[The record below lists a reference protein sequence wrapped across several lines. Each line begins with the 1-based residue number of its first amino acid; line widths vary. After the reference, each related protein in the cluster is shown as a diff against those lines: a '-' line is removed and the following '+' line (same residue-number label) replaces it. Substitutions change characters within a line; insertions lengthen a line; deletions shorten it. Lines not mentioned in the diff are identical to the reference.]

1 MKILKRILCIFLSVL
16 IIFFCVNNSYFTTV
30 KMDNVEAAETIVIT
44 GEIARLICE
53 YFGAVTYGYA
63 SADKAKPNITTDDL
77 AKVGHE
83 FIKKIYEE
91 NGLPGEIADVQKE
104 LIENKNAL
112 GMLSYAGQA
121 YVFGSEALQE
131 VAGMDFSVINGGGG
145 DDEDPDEE
153 SKIKKFAKS
162 AFSLTMAGTLAISQ
176 VLPLVATE
184 LMNENPTE
192 YEQNNPEYMFTGF
205 EDSYIPD
212 AQQYNIKAYSYS
224 TATASYQGL
233 EDIHIY
239 TFQSMKSERVHIIY
253 TSSGYMFCLDNGASV
268 NISCSIKWHHKY
280 NDWKTWNTSSWLMSY
295 VPPNHNCT
303 FSANIPIY
311 PSSEAWEEA
320 MQSGDYTGALN
331 YNRVYP
337 IADWLKDDWSGVLY
351 DPLTGL
357 NTGLD
362 WFNLIRQGLASSAL
376 ADSTGKSYRNGI
388 RDYFKEANENR
399 DESNL
404 PYIDPGLSP
413 IYLPSTMPGVSIDP
427 DSDVAVKPGTNS
439 EPFSPIEPVPVPDN
453 AKDLNENLNNVAVY
467 VPTLADSLTDMGDG
481 LKKKFPFS
489 IPWDVH
495 YILSGLATTP
505 KAPRFELPLKV
516 ERYGINETIV
526 VDMAR
531 FQVLSDLSRSI
542 FSLLFAMVL
551 INLTIKVIG
560 SLKEE

>member
-1 MKILKRILCIFLSVL
+1 MKVIKRIVCVFLSVMIL
-16 IIFFCVNNSYFTTV
+16 FFGVSNSYFSPV

-162 AFSLTMAGTLAISQ
+162 AFSLTMVGTLAISQ

-192 YEQNNPEYMFTGF
+192 HEQNNPEYKFTGY
-205 EDSYIPD
+205 EDCYNPD
-212 AQQYNIKAYSYS
+212 TKQYHIQGIGYAEKTSSN
-224 TATASYQGL
+224 TGL
-233 EDIHIY
+233 ENYKTYIY
-239 TFQSMKSERVHIIY
+239 DSNHYDRLHVVMDHGNYCFYNDTGKVTFVSYDVTYYHETYKEWRTY
-253 TSSGYMFCLDNGASV
+253 KTSSFLFYANPLE
-268 NISCSIKWHHKY
+268 
-280 NDWKTWNTSSWLMSY
+280 WNTM
-295 VPPNHNCT
+295 
-303 FSANIPIY
+303 FSINIPIFQ
-311 PSSEAWEEA
+311 SDEAWKEA
-320 MQSGDYTGALN
+320 LASGDFTGALN

-362 WFNLIRQGLASSAL
+362 WYTLVRQGLAPASSL
-376 ADSTGKSYRNGI
+376 GEDVTSDSYRYGL
-388 RDYFKEANENR
+388 RDYFKNAKENR
-399 DESNL
+399 AEDNM
-404 PYIDPGLSP
+404 PYVDSSLAP
-413 IYLPSTMPGVSIDP
+413 IYLPATLPEVSIKP
-427 DSDVAVKPGTNS
+427 DADVAVSPSVDIGPGVNPNPNPNPNPDPDPS
-439 EPFSPIEPVPVPDN
+439 ASPTPLPGGGLSYTKLVV
-453 AKDLNENLNNVAVY
+453 DL
-467 VPTLADSLTDMGDG
+467 S
-481 LKKKFPFS
+481 KFFPFC
-489 IPWDVH
+489 IPFDLIHLVQALDAKPVAPKWSLKLEPPQFPVEWEV
-495 YILSGLATTP
+495 IL
-505 KAPRFELPLKV
+505 
-516 ERYGINETIV
+516 
-526 VDMAR
+526 
-531 FQVLSDLSRSI
+531 DLSQFESLAEI
-542 FSLLFAMVL
+542 FRTGETLLFVVGL
-551 INLTIKVIG
+551 ILITRGIIKG
-560 SLKEE
+560 

>member
-1 MKILKRILCIFLSVL
+1 MKVIKRIVCVFLSVMIL
-16 IIFFCVNNSYFTTV
+16 FFGVSNSYFSPV

-153 SKIKKFAKS
+153 SKFKKFAKS
-162 AFSLTMAGTLAISQ
+162 AFSLTMAGTLAMSQ

-192 YEQNNPEYMFTGF
+192 YEQNNPEYKFTGF
-205 EDSYIPD
+205 DDSYIPD
-212 AQQYNIKAYSYS
+212 AQQYNIKAYSYWKEVNGSSQINEFS
-224 TATASYQGL
+224 TMSRY
-233 EDIHIY
+233 
-239 TFQSMKSERVHIIY
+239 RVHIIHGRDNSY
-253 TSSGYMFCLDNGASV
+253 SFRLDNNNSITLPLHQITYNSNGSLRYDGAASLSMV
-268 NISCSIKWHHKY
+268 YYPAQGS
-280 NDWKTWNTSSWLMSY
+280 L
-295 VPPNHNCT
+295 T
-303 FSANIPIY
+303 FSSNLPIFE
-311 PSSEAWEEA
+311 SAEAWEEA
-320 MQSGDYTGALN
+320 LQSGDYTGALN

-362 WFNLIRQGLASSAL
+362 WYTLVRQGLAPASSL
-376 ADSTGKSYRNGI
+376 GEDITSDSYRYGL
-388 RDYFKEANENR
+388 RDYFKNAKENR
-399 DESNL
+399 SEDNM
-404 PYIDPGLSP
+404 PYVDTSLAP
-413 IYLPSTMPGVSIDP
+413 IYLPATLPEVSIKP
-427 DSDVAVKPGTNS
+427 DADVAVSPSIDIDPGVNPNPNPDPDPSASPTPLPGGGLSYTKP
-439 EPFSPIEPVPVPDN
+439 VV
-453 AKDLNENLNNVAVY
+453 DL
-467 VPTLADSLTDMGDG
+467 S
-481 LKKKFPFS
+481 KFFPFC
-489 IPWDVH
+489 IPFDLIHLVQA
-495 YILSGLATTP
+495 LDADPVAP
-505 KAPRFELPLKV
+505 KWTLKLEPPQFPV
-516 ERYGINETIV
+516 EWEVTI
-526 VDMAR
+526 
-531 FQVLSDLSRSI
+531 DLSQFESLAKI
-542 FSLLFAMVL
+542 FRTGETLLFVVGL
-551 INLTIKVIG
+551 ILITRGIIKG
-560 SLKEE
+560 

>member
-16 IIFFCVNNSYFTTV
+16 IIFFCVNNSYFTSV
-30 KMDNVEAAETIVIT
+30 KMDNVNAAETIVIT
-44 GEIARLICE
+44 GEVARLICE

-131 VAGMDFSVINGGGG
+131 VAGMDFSVINGGV

-153 SKIKKFAKS
+153 SKLKKFAKS

-192 YEQNNPEYMFTGF
+192 YEQNNPEYKFTGY

-212 AQQYNIKAYSYS
+212 AQQYNI
-224 TATASYQGL
+224 
-233 EDIHIY
+233 HIY
-239 TFQSMKSERVHIIY
+239 ASQKSSIDYNTWVVSTMVSNRLHLVGTPTE
-253 TSSGYMFCLDNGASV
+253 GYFIRLDNGNACKVQGFFSYYKDGKLDYV
-268 NISCSIKWHHKY
+268 SSRHNTFSIAG
-280 NDWKTWNTSSWLMSY
+280 SSTAP
-295 VPPNHNCT
+295 VT
-303 FSANIPIY
+303 VSANIPIF
-311 PSSEAWEEA
+311 PSDEAWKEA
-320 MQSGDYTGALN
+320 LQSGDYTGALN

-427 DSDVAVKPGTNS
+427 DSDVTVKPGTNP
-439 EPFSPIEPVPVPDN
+439 EPVSPVEPVPVPGN

-489 IPWDVH
+489 IPWDIH

-516 ERYGINETIV
+516 ELYGIDETIV

>member
-1 MKILKRILCIFLSVL
+1 MKVIKRIVCVFLSVMIL
-16 IIFFCVNNSYFTTV
+16 FFGVSNSYFSFV

-212 AQQYNIKAYSYS
+212 AQQYHIQAYAASTGSYGRLGNV
-224 TATASYQGL
+224 Y
-233 EDIHIY
+233 Y
-239 TFQSMKSERVHIIY
+239 TFNMMTKTRVHIIASAGYVFFSDDGKTVDVTYSAKTYNEGTLHTSNGSTHYYGFVPGGIGNY
-253 TSSGYMFCLDNGASV
+253 T
-268 NISCSIKWHHKY
+268 CS
-280 NDWKTWNTSSWLMSY
+280 
-295 VPPNHNCT
+295 
-303 FSANIPIY
+303 FSANIPIFE
-311 PSSEAWEEA
+311 SSEAWKEA

-357 NTGLD
+357 NTGLG
-362 WFNLIRQGLASSAL
+362 WYTLVRQGLAPASSL
-376 ADSTGKSYRNGI
+376 GEDVTSDSYRYGL
-388 RDYFKEANENR
+388 RDYFKNAKENR
-399 DESNL
+399 SEDNM
-404 PYIDPGLSP
+404 PYVDTSLAP
-413 IYLPSTMPGVSIDP
+413 IYLPATLPEVSIKP
-427 DSDVAVKPGTNS
+427 DADVAVSPSVDIDPGVNPNPNPDPDPSASPTPLPGGGLSYTKP
-439 EPFSPIEPVPVPDN
+439 VV
-453 AKDLNENLNNVAVY
+453 DL
-467 VPTLADSLTDMGDG
+467 S
-481 LKKKFPFS
+481 KFFPFC
-489 IPWDVH
+489 IPFDLIHLVQA
-495 YILSGLATTP
+495 LDADPVAP
-505 KAPRFELPLKV
+505 KWTLKLEPPQFPV
-516 ERYGINETIV
+516 EWEVT
-526 VDMAR
+526 
-531 FQVLSDLSRSI
+531 LDLSQFESLAKI
-542 FSLLFAMVL
+542 FRTGETLLFVVGL
-551 INLTIKVIG
+551 ILITRGIIKG
-560 SLKEE
+560 

>member
-1 MKILKRILCIFLSVL
+1 MKVIKRIVCVFLSVMIL
-16 IIFFCVNNSYFTTV
+16 FFGVSNSYFSLV

-153 SKIKKFAKS
+153 SKFKKFAKS
-162 AFSLTMAGTLAISQ
+162 AFSLTMAGTLAMSQ

-192 YEQNNPEYMFTGF
+192 YEQNNPEYKFTGF
-205 EDSYIPD
+205 DDSYIPD
-212 AQQYNIKAYSYS
+212 AQQYNIKAYSYWKEVNGSSQINEFS
-224 TATASYQGL
+224 TMSRY
-233 EDIHIY
+233 
-239 TFQSMKSERVHIIY
+239 RVHIIHGRDNSY
-253 TSSGYMFCLDNGASV
+253 SFRLDNNNSITLPLHQITYNSNGSLRYDGAASLSMV
-268 NISCSIKWHHKY
+268 YYPAQGS
-280 NDWKTWNTSSWLMSY
+280 L
-295 VPPNHNCT
+295 T
-303 FSANIPIY
+303 FSSNLPIFE
-311 PSSEAWEEA
+311 SAEAWEEA
-320 MQSGDYTGALN
+320 LQSGDYTGALN

-362 WFNLIRQGLASSAL
+362 WYTLVRQGLAPASSL
-376 ADSTGKSYRNGI
+376 GEDVTSDSYRYGL
-388 RDYFKEANENR
+388 RDYFKNAKENR
-399 DESNL
+399 SEDNM
-404 PYIDPGLSP
+404 PYVDTSLAP
-413 IYLPSTMPGVSIDP
+413 IYLPATLPEVSIKP
-427 DSDVAVKPGTNS
+427 DADVAVSPSIDIDPGVNPDPNPDPDPSASPTPLPGGGLSYTKP
-439 EPFSPIEPVPVPDN
+439 VV
-453 AKDLNENLNNVAVY
+453 DL
-467 VPTLADSLTDMGDG
+467 S
-481 LKKKFPFS
+481 KFFPFC
-489 IPWDVH
+489 IPFDLIHLVQA
-495 YILSGLATTP
+495 LDADPVAP
-505 KAPRFELPLKV
+505 KWTLKLEPPQFPV
-516 ERYGINETIV
+516 EWEVT
-526 VDMAR
+526 
-531 FQVLSDLSRSI
+531 LDLSQFESLAKI
-542 FSLLFAMVL
+542 FRTGETLLFVVGL
-551 INLTIKVIG
+551 ILITRGIIKG
-560 SLKEE
+560 

>member
-1 MKILKRILCIFLSVL
+1 MKVIKRIVCVFLSVMIL
-16 IIFFCVNNSYFTTV
+16 FFGVSNSYFSLV

-153 SKIKKFAKS
+153 SKFKKFAKS
-162 AFSLTMAGTLAISQ
+162 AFSLTMAGTLAMSQ

-192 YEQNNPEYMFTGF
+192 YEQNNPEYKFTGF
-205 EDSYIPD
+205 DDSYIPD
-212 AQQYNIKAYSYS
+212 AQQYNIKAYSYWKEVNGSSQINEFS
-224 TATASYQGL
+224 TMSRY
-233 EDIHIY
+233 
-239 TFQSMKSERVHIIY
+239 RVHIIHGRDNSY
-253 TSSGYMFCLDNGASV
+253 SFRLDNNNSITLPLHQITYNSNGSLRYDGAASLSMV
-268 NISCSIKWHHKY
+268 YYPAQGS
-280 NDWKTWNTSSWLMSY
+280 L
-295 VPPNHNCT
+295 T
-303 FSANIPIY
+303 FSSNLPIFE
-311 PSSEAWEEA
+311 SAEAWEEA
-320 MQSGDYTGALN
+320 LQSGDYTGALN

-362 WFNLIRQGLASSAL
+362 WYTLVRQGLAPASSL
-376 ADSTGKSYRNGI
+376 GEDVTSDSYRYGL
-388 RDYFKEANENR
+388 RDYFKNAKENR
-399 DESNL
+399 SEDNM
-404 PYIDPGLSP
+404 PYVDTSLAP
-413 IYLPSTMPGVSIDP
+413 IYLPATLPEVSIKP
-427 DSDVAVKPGTNS
+427 DADVAVSPSIDIDPGVNPNPNPDPDPSASPTPLPGGGLSYTKP
-439 EPFSPIEPVPVPDN
+439 VV
-453 AKDLNENLNNVAVY
+453 DL
-467 VPTLADSLTDMGDG
+467 S
-481 LKKKFPFS
+481 KFFPFC
-489 IPWDVH
+489 IPFDLIHLVQA
-495 YILSGLATTP
+495 LDADPVAP
-505 KAPRFELPLKV
+505 KWTLKLEPPQFPV
-516 ERYGINETIV
+516 EWEVT
-526 VDMAR
+526 
-531 FQVLSDLSRSI
+531 LDLSQFESLAKI
-542 FSLLFAMVL
+542 FRTGETLLFVVGL
-551 INLTIKVIG
+551 ILITRGIIKG
-560 SLKEE
+560 

>member
-1 MKILKRILCIFLSVL
+1 MKVIKRIVCVFLFVMIL
-16 IIFFCVNNSYFTTV
+16 FFGVSNSYFSPV
-30 KMDNVEAAETIVIT
+30 KMDNVNAAETIVIT

-153 SKIKKFAKS
+153 SKFKKFAKS

-192 YEQNNPEYMFTGF
+192 YEQNNPEYKFTGF

-212 AQQYNIKAYSYS
+212 AQQYNIKAYSYWKEVNGSSQINEFS
-224 TATASYQGL
+224 TMSRY
-233 EDIHIY
+233 
-239 TFQSMKSERVHIIY
+239 RVHIIHSSDNSY
-253 TSSGYMFCLDNGASV
+253 SFRKDNNDSITLPLHQITYNSNGTLRYDGSASLSMVYYPAQGSLTFTSNL
-268 NISCSIKWHHKY
+268 
-280 NDWKTWNTSSWLMSY
+280 
-295 VPPNHNCT
+295 
-303 FSANIPIY
+303 PIFE
-311 PSSEAWEEA
+311 SNEAWQEA
-320 MQSGDYTGALN
+320 LQSGDYTGALN

-362 WFNLIRQGLASSAL
+362 WYTLVRQGLAPASSL
-376 ADSTGKSYRNGI
+376 GEDVTSDSYRYGL
-388 RDYFKEANENR
+388 RDYFKNAKENR
-399 DESNL
+399 AEDNM
-404 PYIDPGLSP
+404 PYVDTSLAP
-413 IYLPSTMPGVSIDP
+413 IYLPATLPEVSIKP
-427 DSDVAVKPGTNS
+427 DADVAVSPSVDIDPGVNPNPNPDPDPSASPTPLPGGGLSYTKP
-439 EPFSPIEPVPVPDN
+439 VV
-453 AKDLNENLNNVAVY
+453 DL
-467 VPTLADSLTDMGDG
+467 S
-481 LKKKFPFS
+481 KFFPFCIPFDLIHLVQALDADPVAPKWS
-489 IPWDVH
+489 IKLEP
-495 YILSGLATTP
+495 P
-505 KAPRFELPLKV
+505 QFPV
-516 ERYGINETIV
+516 EWEVT
-526 VDMAR
+526 
-531 FQVLSDLSRSI
+531 LDLSEFESLAKI
-542 FSLLFAMVL
+542 FRTGETLLFVVGL
-551 INLTIKVIG
+551 ILITRGIIKG
-560 SLKEE
+560 

>member
-1 MKILKRILCIFLSVL
+1 MKVIKRIVCVFLSVMIL
-16 IIFFCVNNSYFTTV
+16 FFGVSNSFFSPV

-153 SKIKKFAKS
+153 SKFKKFAKS
-162 AFSLTMAGTLAISQ
+162 AFSLTMAGTLAMSQ

-192 YEQNNPEYMFTGF
+192 YEQNNPEYKFTGF
-205 EDSYIPD
+205 DDSYIPD
-212 AQQYNIKAYSYS
+212 AQQYNIKAYSYWKEVNGSSQINEFS
-224 TATASYQGL
+224 TMSRY
-233 EDIHIY
+233 
-239 TFQSMKSERVHIIY
+239 RVHIIHGRDNSY
-253 TSSGYMFCLDNGASV
+253 SFRLDNNNSITLPLHQITYNSNGSLRYDGAASLSMV
-268 NISCSIKWHHKY
+268 YYPAQGS
-280 NDWKTWNTSSWLMSY
+280 L
-295 VPPNHNCT
+295 T
-303 FSANIPIY
+303 FSSNLPIFE
-311 PSSEAWEEA
+311 SAEAWEEA
-320 MQSGDYTGALN
+320 LQSGDYTGALN

-362 WFNLIRQGLASSAL
+362 WYTLVRQGLAPASSL
-376 ADSTGKSYRNGI
+376 GEDVTSDSYRYGL
-388 RDYFKEANENR
+388 RDYFKNAKENR
-399 DESNL
+399 SEDNM
-404 PYIDPGLSP
+404 PYVDTSLAP
-413 IYLPSTMPGVSIDP
+413 IYLPATLPEVSIKP
-427 DSDVAVKPGTNS
+427 DADVAVSPSIDIDPGVNPNPDPDPSASPTPLPGGGLSYTKP
-439 EPFSPIEPVPVPDN
+439 VV
-453 AKDLNENLNNVAVY
+453 DL
-467 VPTLADSLTDMGDG
+467 S
-481 LKKKFPFS
+481 KFFPFC
-489 IPWDVH
+489 IPFDLIHLVQA
-495 YILSGLATTP
+495 LDADPVAP
-505 KAPRFELPLKV
+505 KWTLKLEPPQFPV
-516 ERYGINETIV
+516 EWEVT
-526 VDMAR
+526 
-531 FQVLSDLSRSI
+531 LDLSQFESLAKI
-542 FSLLFAMVL
+542 FR
-551 INLTIKVIG
+551 TG
-560 SLKEE
+560 

>member
-1 MKILKRILCIFLSVL
+1 MKVIKRIVCVFLSVMIL
-16 IIFFCVNNSYFTTV
+16 FFGVSNSFFSPV

-153 SKIKKFAKS
+153 SKFKKFAKS
-162 AFSLTMAGTLAISQ
+162 AFSLTMAGTLAMSQ

-192 YEQNNPEYMFTGF
+192 YEQNNPEYKFTGF
-205 EDSYIPD
+205 DDSYIPD
-212 AQQYNIKAYSYS
+212 AQQYNIKAYSYWKEVNGSSQINEFS
-224 TATASYQGL
+224 TMSRY
-233 EDIHIY
+233 
-239 TFQSMKSERVHIIY
+239 RVHIIHGRDNSY
-253 TSSGYMFCLDNGASV
+253 SFRLDNNNSITLPLHQITYNSNGSLRYDGAASLSMV
-268 NISCSIKWHHKY
+268 YYPAQGS
-280 NDWKTWNTSSWLMSY
+280 L
-295 VPPNHNCT
+295 T
-303 FSANIPIY
+303 FSSNLPIFE
-311 PSSEAWEEA
+311 SAEAWEEA
-320 MQSGDYTGALN
+320 LQSGDYTGALN

-362 WFNLIRQGLASSAL
+362 WYTLVRQGLAPASSL
-376 ADSTGKSYRNGI
+376 GEDVTSDSYRYGL
-388 RDYFKEANENR
+388 RDYFKNAKENR
-399 DESNL
+399 SEDNM
-404 PYIDPGLSP
+404 PYVDTSLAP
-413 IYLPSTMPGVSIDP
+413 IYLPATLPEVSIKP
-427 DSDVAVKPGTNS
+427 DADVAVSPSIDIDPGVNPNPNPDPDPSASPTPLPGGGLSYTKP
-439 EPFSPIEPVPVPDN
+439 VV
-453 AKDLNENLNNVAVY
+453 DL
-467 VPTLADSLTDMGDG
+467 S
-481 LKKKFPFS
+481 KFFPFC
-489 IPWDVH
+489 IPFDLIHLVQA
-495 YILSGLATTP
+495 LDADPVAP
-505 KAPRFELPLKV
+505 KWTLKLEPPQFPV
-516 ERYGINETIV
+516 EWEVT
-526 VDMAR
+526 
-531 FQVLSDLSRSI
+531 LDLSQFESLAKI
-542 FSLLFAMVL
+542 FRTGETLLFVVGL
-551 INLTIKVIG
+551 ILITRGIIKG
-560 SLKEE
+560 

>member
-1 MKILKRILCIFLSVL
+1 MKILRRIICIFLSVM

-30 KMDNVEAAETIVIT
+30 KMDNVEAAETIVIS
-44 GEIARLICE
+44 GEIAKLICE

-63 SADKAKPNITTDDL
+63 SADKVKPNITTDDL

-131 VAGMDFSVINGGGG
+131 VAGMDFSVINGGG

-153 SKIKKFAKS
+153 SKFKKFAKS

-205 EDSYIPD
+205 EDSYIQD
-212 AQQYNIKAYSYS
+212 VNMYKINIYHSVIDKSSHY
-224 TATASYQGL
+224 
-233 EDIHIY
+233 HNIY
-239 TFQSMKSERVHIIY
+239 TADTMVSQRLHLQGTFDIGLWLCDDKGGVVGVPIKQVTYSPNGSLYK
-253 TSSGYMFCLDNGASV
+253 TSSTDLKFFATDSEY
-268 NISCSIKWHHKY
+268 Y
-280 NDWKTWNTSSWLMSY
+280 NVILTSNLPIFSSYEEWKT
-295 VPPNHNCT
+295 
-303 FSANIPIY
+303 
-311 PSSEAWEEA
+311 A
-320 MQSGDYTGALN
+320 MESGDYTGALN

-362 WFNLIRQGLASSAL
+362 WYTLVRQGLAPASSL
-376 ADSTGKSYRNGI
+376 DEEFTSDSYRNGL
-388 RDYFKEANENR
+388 RDYFKNAKENR
-399 DESNL
+399 SEDNM
-404 PYIDPGLSP
+404 PYVDTSLAP
-413 IYLPSTMPGVSIDP
+413 IYLPATLPEVSIKP
-427 DSDVAVKPGTNS
+427 DADVAVSPNVDIDPGVDPDPDPEPDPSPSFTPLPGGGLSYTKPVVDLSKFFPFCIPFDLIHLIQALDADPVAPKWTLKL
-439 EPFSPIEPVPVPDN
+439 EPPQFPVEWEVVID
-453 AKDLNENLNNVAVY
+453 
-467 VPTLADSLTDMGDG
+467 LADFESLAKIFRTG
-481 LKKKFPFS
+481 
-489 IPWDVH
+489 
-495 YILSGLATTP
+495 
-505 KAPRFELPLKV
+505 
-516 ERYGINETIV
+516 ET
-526 VDMAR
+526 
-531 FQVLSDLSRSI
+531 
-542 FSLLFAMVL
+542 LLFVVGL
-551 INLTIKVIG
+551 ILITRGIIKG
-560 SLKEE
+560 

>member
-1 MKILKRILCIFLSVL
+1 MKVIKRIVCVFLSVMIL
-16 IIFFCVNNSYFTTV
+16 FFGVSNSYFSPV

-153 SKIKKFAKS
+153 SKFKKFAKS

-184 LMNENPTE
+184 LMNENPCEDMTE
-192 YEQNNPEYMFTGF
+192 DKKGIFENYEMVDGVYNWYFNAYAIDDPSYVMCLNKPSSTSTSRNFIVLNNNCLKLYQWS
-205 EDSYIPD
+205 DSSGKS
-212 AQQYNIKAYSYS
+212 YNINFGLMCYINGVYQYDRSFNTIDLAQYSV
-224 TATASYQGL
+224 TTCNMPIF
-233 EDIHIY
+233 E
-239 TFQSMKSERVHIIY
+239 
-253 TSSGYMFCLDNGASV
+253 SV
-268 NISCSIKWHHKY
+268 E
-280 NDWKTWNTSSWLMSY
+280 
-295 VPPNHNCT
+295 V
-303 FSANIPIY
+303 A
-311 PSSEAWEEA
+311 EEA
-320 MQSGDYTGALN
+320 MLLFDYSQALN
-331 YNRVYP
+331 YQKSYN

-362 WFNLIRQGLASSAL
+362 WYTLVRQGLAPASSL
-376 ADSTGKSYRNGI
+376 GEDVTSDSYRYGL
-388 RDYFKEANENR
+388 RDYFKNAKENR
-399 DESNL
+399 SEDNM
-404 PYIDPGLSP
+404 PYVDTSLAP
-413 IYLPSTMPGVSIDP
+413 IYLPATLPEVSIKP
-427 DSDVAVKPGTNS
+427 DADVAVSPSVDIDPGVNPNPNPDPDPSASPTPLPGGGLSYTKP
-439 EPFSPIEPVPVPDN
+439 VV
-453 AKDLNENLNNVAVY
+453 DL
-467 VPTLADSLTDMGDG
+467 S
-481 LKKKFPFS
+481 KFFPFC
-489 IPWDVH
+489 IPFDLIHLVQA
-495 YILSGLATTP
+495 LDADPVAP
-505 KAPRFELPLKV
+505 KWTLKLEPPQFPV
-516 ERYGINETIV
+516 EWEV
-526 VDMAR
+526 VLD
-531 FQVLSDLSRSI
+531 LSDFESLAKI
-542 FSLLFAMVL
+542 FRTGETLLFVVGL
-551 INLTIKVIG
+551 ILITRGIIKG
-560 SLKEE
+560 

>member
-1 MKILKRILCIFLSVL
+1 MKVIKRIVCVFVSVMIL
-16 IIFFCVNNSYFTTV
+16 FFGVSNSYFSLV

-192 YEQNNPEYMFTGF
+192 YEQKNPEYMFTGY
-205 EDSYIPD
+205 EDSYVPGSN
-212 AQQYNIKAYSYS
+212 QYQVKFYSYVTDKKS
-224 TATASYQGL
+224 KYTFVYEGTEMINVRPHVIRTNNGDAFFRADNNGNISINHIYSRYDPNGKFLDKRNRSYSLIGCDASYFNPC
-233 EDIHIY
+233 IF
-239 TFQSMKSERVHIIY
+239 T
-253 TSSGYMFCLDNGASV
+253 T
-268 NISCSIKWHHKY
+268 
-280 NDWKTWNTSSWLMSY
+280 
-295 VPPNHNCT
+295 
-303 FSANIPIY
+303 NIPIFE
-311 PSSEAWEEA
+311 SAEAWTEA
-320 MQSGDYTGALN
+320 LQSGDYTGALN

-362 WFNLIRQGLASSAL
+362 WYTLVRQGLAPASSL
-376 ADSTGKSYRNGI
+376 GEDVTSESYRYGL
-388 RDYFKEANENR
+388 RDYFKNAKENR
-399 DESNL
+399 SEDNM
-404 PYIDPGLSP
+404 PYVDTSLAP
-413 IYLPSTMPGVSIDP
+413 IYLPATLPKVSIKP
-427 DSDVAVKPGTNS
+427 DADVAVSPSVDVDPGVNPNPNPDPDPSASPTPLPGGGLS
-439 EPFSPIEPVPVPDN
+439 YTQPVVDLSKFFPFCIPFDLIHLVQALDAEPVAPKWTLKLEPPQFPVEWEVTLDLSQFESL
-453 AKDLNENLNNVAVY
+453 AKIFRTGENLLFVV
-467 VPTLADSLTDMGDG
+467 G
-481 LKKKFPFS
+481 L
-489 IPWDVH
+489 
-495 YILSGLATTP
+495 ILIT
-505 KAPRFELPLKV
+505 R
-516 ERYGINETIV
+516 GI
-526 VDMAR
+526 
-531 FQVLSDLSRSI
+531 
-542 FSLLFAMVL
+542 
-551 INLTIKVIG
+551 IKG
-560 SLKEE
+560 

>member
-1 MKILKRILCIFLSVL
+1 MKVIKRIVCVFLSVMIL
-16 IIFFCVNNSYFTTV
+16 FFGVSNSFFSPV

-153 SKIKKFAKS
+153 SKFKKFAKS
-162 AFSLTMAGTLAISQ
+162 AFSLTMAGTLAMSQ

-192 YEQNNPEYMFTGF
+192 YEQNNPEYKFTGF
-205 EDSYIPD
+205 DDSYIPD
-212 AQQYNIKAYSYS
+212 AQQYNIKAYSYWKEVNGSSQINEFS
-224 TATASYQGL
+224 TMSRY
-233 EDIHIY
+233 
-239 TFQSMKSERVHIIY
+239 RVHIIHGRDNSY
-253 TSSGYMFCLDNGASV
+253 SFRLDNNNSITLPLHQITYNSNGSLRYDGAASLSMV
-268 NISCSIKWHHKY
+268 YYPAQGS
-280 NDWKTWNTSSWLMSY
+280 L
-295 VPPNHNCT
+295 T
-303 FSANIPIY
+303 FSSNLPIFE
-311 PSSEAWEEA
+311 SAEAWEEA
-320 MQSGDYTGALN
+320 LQSGDYTGALN

-362 WFNLIRQGLASSAL
+362 WYTLVRQGLAPASSL
-376 ADSTGKSYRNGI
+376 GEDVTSDSYRYGL
-388 RDYFKEANENR
+388 RDYFKNAKENR
-399 DESNL
+399 SEDNM
-404 PYIDPGLSP
+404 PYVDTSLAP
-413 IYLPSTMPGVSIDP
+413 IYLPATLPEVSIKP
-427 DSDVAVKPGTNS
+427 DADVAVSPSIDIDPGVNPNPDPDPSASPTPLPGGGLSYTKP
-439 EPFSPIEPVPVPDN
+439 VV
-453 AKDLNENLNNVAVY
+453 DL
-467 VPTLADSLTDMGDG
+467 S
-481 LKKKFPFS
+481 KFFPFC
-489 IPWDVH
+489 IPFDLIHLVQA
-495 YILSGLATTP
+495 LDADPVAP
-505 KAPRFELPLKV
+505 KWTLKLEPPQFPV
-516 ERYGINETIV
+516 EWEVT
-526 VDMAR
+526 
-531 FQVLSDLSRSI
+531 LDLSQFESLAKI
-542 FSLLFAMVL
+542 FRTGETLLFVVGL
-551 INLTIKVIG
+551 ILITRGIIKG
-560 SLKEE
+560 

>member
-1 MKILKRILCIFLSVL
+1 MKVIKRILCVFLSVMIL
-16 IIFFCVNNSYFTTV
+16 FFGVNNSYFSPV
-30 KMDNVEAAETIVIT
+30 KMNNVEAAETIVIT

-153 SKIKKFAKS
+153 SKFKKFAKS

-192 YEQNNPEYMFTGF
+192 YEQNNPEYKFTGF

-212 AQQYNIKAYSYS
+212 AQQYHIQAYAASIGSMGVQGNVYYTFNMMTS
-224 TATASYQGL
+224 TR
-233 EDIHIY
+233 IHIIAAGGYRFCNDRGRSENVTYSAQYYNNGTLKTTNGSTTYYQYAPGGVGNY
-239 TFQSMKSERVHIIY
+239 T
-253 TSSGYMFCLDNGASV
+253 
-268 NISCSIKWHHKY
+268 CS
-280 NDWKTWNTSSWLMSY
+280 
-295 VPPNHNCT
+295 
-303 FSANIPIY
+303 FSANIPIFE
-311 PSSEAWEEA
+311 SDEAWKEA
-320 MQSGDYTGALN
+320 LQSGDYTGALN

-362 WFNLIRQGLASSAL
+362 WYTLVRQGLAPASSL
-376 ADSTGKSYRNGI
+376 GEDVTSDSYRYGL
-388 RDYFKEANENR
+388 RDYFKNAKENR
-399 DESNL
+399 SEDNM
-404 PYIDPGLSP
+404 PYVDTSLAP
-413 IYLPSTMPGVSIDP
+413 IYLPATLPEVSINP
-427 DSDVAVKPGTNS
+427 DADVAVSPSVDIDPGVNPDPDPDPSASPTPLPGGGLS
-439 EPFSPIEPVPVPDN
+439 YTRPIVDLSKFFPFCIPFDLIHLVQALDAEPVAPKWTLKLEPPQFPV
-453 AKDLNENLNNVAVY
+453 E
-467 VPTLADSLTDMGDG
+467 
-481 LKKKFPFS
+481 
-489 IPWDVH
+489 W
-495 YILSGLATTP
+495 
-505 KAPRFELPLKV
+505 E
-516 ERYGINETIV
+516 V
-526 VDMAR
+526 VI
-531 FQVLSDLSRSI
+531 DLSEFESLAKI
-542 FSLLFAMVL
+542 FRTGETLLFVVGL
-551 INLTIKVIG
+551 ILITRGIIKG
-560 SLKEE
+560 

>member
-1 MKILKRILCIFLSVL
+1 MKVIKRIVCVFLSVMIL
-16 IIFFCVNNSYFTTV
+16 FFGVSNSYFSPV

-153 SKIKKFAKS
+153 SKFKKFAKS

-184 LMNENPTE
+184 LMNENPCEDMTE
-192 YEQNNPEYMFTGF
+192 DKKGIFENYEMVDGVYNWYFNAYAIDDPSYVMCLNKPSSTSTSRNFIVLNNNCLKLYQWS
-205 EDSYIPD
+205 DSSGKS
-212 AQQYNIKAYSYS
+212 YNINFGLMCYINSVYQYDRSFNTIDLAQYSV
-224 TATASYQGL
+224 TTCNMPIF
-233 EDIHIY
+233 E
-239 TFQSMKSERVHIIY
+239 
-253 TSSGYMFCLDNGASV
+253 SV
-268 NISCSIKWHHKY
+268 E
-280 NDWKTWNTSSWLMSY
+280 
-295 VPPNHNCT
+295 V
-303 FSANIPIY
+303 A
-311 PSSEAWEEA
+311 EEA
-320 MQSGDYTGALN
+320 MLLFDYSQALN
-331 YNRVYP
+331 YQKSYN

-362 WFNLIRQGLASSAL
+362 WYTLVRQGLAPASSL
-376 ADSTGKSYRNGI
+376 GEDVTSDSYRYGL
-388 RDYFKEANENR
+388 RDYFKNAKENR
-399 DESNL
+399 SEDNM
-404 PYIDPGLSP
+404 PYVDTSLAP
-413 IYLPSTMPGVSIDP
+413 IYLPATLPEVSIKP
-427 DSDVAVKPGTNS
+427 DADVAVSPSVDIDPGVNPNPNPDPDPSASPTPLPGGGLSYTKPVVDLS
-439 EPFSPIEPVPVPDN
+439 KFFPFCIPFDLIHLVQALDAEPVAPKWTLKLEPPQFPV
-453 AKDLNENLNNVAVY
+453 EWEV
-467 VPTLADSLTDMGDG
+467 TL
-481 LKKKFPFS
+481 
-489 IPWDVH
+489 
-495 YILSGLATTP
+495 
-505 KAPRFELPLKV
+505 
-516 ERYGINETIV
+516 
-526 VDMAR
+526 
-531 FQVLSDLSRSI
+531 DLSQFESLAKI
-542 FSLLFAMVL
+542 FRTGETLLFVVGL
-551 INLTIKVIG
+551 ILITRGIIK
-560 SLKEE
+560 

>member
-1 MKILKRILCIFLSVL
+1 MKVIKRIVCVFLSVMIL
-16 IIFFCVNNSYFTTV
+16 FFGVSNSYFSPV

-153 SKIKKFAKS
+153 SKFKKFAKS
-162 AFSLTMAGTLAISQ
+162 AFSLTMAGTLAMSQ

-192 YEQNNPEYMFTGF
+192 YEQNNPEYKFTGF
-205 EDSYIPD
+205 DDSYIPD
-212 AQQYNIKAYSYS
+212 AQQYNIKAYSYWKEVNGSSQINEFS
-224 TATASYQGL
+224 TMSRY
-233 EDIHIY
+233 
-239 TFQSMKSERVHIIY
+239 RVHIIHGRDNSY
-253 TSSGYMFCLDNGASV
+253 SFRLDNNNSITLPLHQITYNSNGSLRYDGAASLSMV
-268 NISCSIKWHHKY
+268 YYPAQGS
-280 NDWKTWNTSSWLMSY
+280 L
-295 VPPNHNCT
+295 T
-303 FSANIPIY
+303 FSLNLPIFE
-311 PSSEAWEEA
+311 SAEAWEEA
-320 MQSGDYTGALN
+320 LQSGDYTGALN

-362 WFNLIRQGLASSAL
+362 WYTLVRQGLAPASSL
-376 ADSTGKSYRNGI
+376 GEDVTSDSYRYGL
-388 RDYFKEANENR
+388 RDYFKNAKENR
-399 DESNL
+399 SEDNM
-404 PYIDPGLSP
+404 PYVDTSLAP
-413 IYLPSTMPGVSIDP
+413 IYLPATLPEVSIKP
-427 DSDVAVKPGTNS
+427 DADVAVSPSIDIDPGVNPNPNPDPDPSASPTPLPGGGLSYTKP
-439 EPFSPIEPVPVPDN
+439 VV
-453 AKDLNENLNNVAVY
+453 DL
-467 VPTLADSLTDMGDG
+467 S
-481 LKKKFPFS
+481 KFFPFC
-489 IPWDVH
+489 IPFDLIHLVQA
-495 YILSGLATTP
+495 LDADPVAP
-505 KAPRFELPLKV
+505 KWTLKLEPPQFPV
-516 ERYGINETIV
+516 EWEVTI
-526 VDMAR
+526 
-531 FQVLSDLSRSI
+531 DLSQFESLAKI
-542 FSLLFAMVL
+542 FRTGETLLFVVGL
-551 INLTIKVIG
+551 ILITRGIIKG
-560 SLKEE
+560 

>member
-192 YEQNNPEYMFTGF
+192 YEQKNPEYMFTGY
-205 EDSYIPD
+205 EDSYVPGSN
-212 AQQYNIKAYSYS
+212 QYQVKFYSYVTDKKS
-224 TATASYQGL
+224 KYTFVREGTEMINVRPHVIRTNNGDAFFRADNNGTISINHIYSRYDPNGKFLDKRNRSYSLIGCDASY
-233 EDIHIY
+233 
-239 TFQSMKSERVHIIY
+239 
-253 TSSGYMFCLDNGASV
+253 
-268 NISCSIKWHHKY
+268 Y
-280 NDWKTWNTSSWLMSY
+280 NPCIFTT
-295 VPPNHNCT
+295 
-303 FSANIPIY
+303 NIPIFE
-311 PSSEAWEEA
+311 STEAWEEA
-320 MQSGDYTGALN
+320 LQSGDYTGALN

-376 ADSTGKSYRNGI
+376 ADSTGKSYMNGI

-404 PYIDPGLSP
+404 PYIDPRLSP

-427 DSDVAVKPGTNS
+427 DSDVAVKPGTN
-439 EPFSPIEPVPVPDN
+439 PEPVSPVEPLPVPDN

-489 IPWDVH
+489 IPWDIH

-516 ERYGINETIV
+516 ERYGIDETIV

>member
-1 MKILKRILCIFLSVL
+1 MKVIKRILCVFLSVMIL
-16 IIFFCVNNSYFTTV
+16 FFGVSNSYFSPV

-153 SKIKKFAKS
+153 SKFKKFAKS

-192 YEQNNPEYMFTGF
+192 YEQNNPEYKFTGF

-212 AQQYNIKAYSYS
+212 AQQYHIQAY
-224 TATASYQGL
+224 AASIGSFGRTGNVY
-233 EDIHIY
+233 Y
-239 TFQSMKSERVHIIY
+239 TFNMMTKTRVHIIVSTGYAFFNDDGKTVDVTYSGKSYNEGTLY
-253 TSSGYMFCLDNGASV
+253 TSNGSTHHYGFV
-268 NISCSIKWHHKY
+268 PGGIGNYTCS
-280 NDWKTWNTSSWLMSY
+280 
-295 VPPNHNCT
+295 
-303 FSANIPIY
+303 FSANIPIFE
-311 PSSEAWEEA
+311 SDEAWKEA
-320 MQSGDYTGALN
+320 LQSGDYTGALN

-362 WFNLIRQGLASSAL
+362 WYTLVRQGLAPASSL
-376 ADSTGKSYRNGI
+376 GEDVTSDSYRYGL
-388 RDYFKEANENR
+388 RDYFKNAKENR
-399 DESNL
+399 SEDNM
-404 PYIDPGLSP
+404 PYVDTSLAP
-413 IYLPSTMPGVSIDP
+413 IYLPAALPEVSINP
-427 DSDVAVKPGTNS
+427 DADVAVSPSVDIDPGVNPDPDPDPSASPT
-439 EPFSPIEPVPVPDN
+439 PLPGGGFSYTRPIV
-453 AKDLNENLNNVAVY
+453 DL
-467 VPTLADSLTDMGDG
+467 S
-481 LKKKFPFS
+481 KFFPFC
-489 IPWDVH
+489 IPFDLIHLVQA
-495 YILSGLATTP
+495 LDADPVAP
-505 KAPRFELPLKV
+505 KWSLKLEPPQFPV
-516 ERYGINETIV
+516 EWEVTI
-526 VDMAR
+526 
-531 FQVLSDLSRSI
+531 DLSQFESLAKI
-542 FSLLFAMVL
+542 FRTGETLLFVVGL
-551 INLTIKVIG
+551 ILITRGIIKG
-560 SLKEE
+560 

>member
-1 MKILKRILCIFLSVL
+1 MKVIKRIVCVFLSVMIL
-16 IIFFCVNNSYFTTV
+16 FFGVSNSYFSPV

-153 SKIKKFAKS
+153 SKFKKFAKS

-184 LMNENPTE
+184 LMNENPCEDMTE
-192 YEQNNPEYMFTGF
+192 DKKGIFENYEMVDGVYNWYFNAYAIDDPSYVMCLNKPSSTSTSRNFIVLNNNCLKLYQWR
-205 EDSYIPD
+205 DSSGKS
-212 AQQYNIKAYSYS
+212 YNINFGSMCYINGVYQYDRSFNTIDLAQYSV
-224 TATASYQGL
+224 TTCNMPIF
-233 EDIHIY
+233 E
-239 TFQSMKSERVHIIY
+239 
-253 TSSGYMFCLDNGASV
+253 SV
-268 NISCSIKWHHKY
+268 E
-280 NDWKTWNTSSWLMSY
+280 
-295 VPPNHNCT
+295 V
-303 FSANIPIY
+303 A
-311 PSSEAWEEA
+311 EEA
-320 MQSGDYTGALN
+320 MLLFDYSQALN
-331 YNRVYP
+331 YQKSYN

-362 WFNLIRQGLASSAL
+362 WYTLVRQGLAPASSL
-376 ADSTGKSYRNGI
+376 GEDVTSDSYRYGL
-388 RDYFKEANENR
+388 RDYFKNAKENR
-399 DESNL
+399 SEDNM
-404 PYIDPGLSP
+404 PYVDTSLAP
-413 IYLPSTMPGVSIDP
+413 IYLPATLPEVSIKP
-427 DSDVAVKPGTNS
+427 DADVAVSPSVDIDPGVNPNPNPDPDPSASPTPLPGGGLSYTKPVVDLS
-439 EPFSPIEPVPVPDN
+439 KFFPFCIPFDLIHLVQALDAEPVAPKWTLKLEPPQFPV
-453 AKDLNENLNNVAVY
+453 EWEV
-467 VPTLADSLTDMGDG
+467 TL
-481 LKKKFPFS
+481 
-489 IPWDVH
+489 
-495 YILSGLATTP
+495 
-505 KAPRFELPLKV
+505 
-516 ERYGINETIV
+516 
-526 VDMAR
+526 
-531 FQVLSDLSRSI
+531 DLSQFESLAKI
-542 FSLLFAMVL
+542 FRTGETLLFVVGL
-551 INLTIKVIG
+551 ILITRGIIKG
-560 SLKEE
+560 

>member
-1 MKILKRILCIFLSVL
+1 MKVIKRIVCVFLSVMIL
-16 IIFFCVNNSYFTTV
+16 FFGVSNSYFSPV

-153 SKIKKFAKS
+153 SKFKKFAKS

-184 LMNENPTE
+184 LMNENPCEDMTE
-192 YEQNNPEYMFTGF
+192 DKKGIFENYEMVDGVYNWYFNAYAIDDPSYVMCLNKPSSTSTSRNFIVLNNNCLKLYQWR
-205 EDSYIPD
+205 DSSGKS
-212 AQQYNIKAYSYS
+212 YNINFGLMCYINGVYQYDRSFNTIDLAQYSV
-224 TATASYQGL
+224 TTCNMPIF
-233 EDIHIY
+233 E
-239 TFQSMKSERVHIIY
+239 
-253 TSSGYMFCLDNGASV
+253 SV
-268 NISCSIKWHHKY
+268 E
-280 NDWKTWNTSSWLMSY
+280 
-295 VPPNHNCT
+295 V
-303 FSANIPIY
+303 A
-311 PSSEAWEEA
+311 EEA
-320 MQSGDYTGALN
+320 MLLFDYSQALN
-331 YNRVYP
+331 YQKSYN

-362 WFNLIRQGLASSAL
+362 WYTLVRQGLAPASSL
-376 ADSTGKSYRNGI
+376 GEDVTSDSYRYGL
-388 RDYFKEANENR
+388 RDYFKNAKENR
-399 DESNL
+399 SEDNM
-404 PYIDPGLSP
+404 PYVDTSLAP
-413 IYLPSTMPGVSIDP
+413 IYLPATLPEVSIKP
-427 DSDVAVKPGTNS
+427 DADVAVSPSVDIDPGVNPNPNPDPDPSASPTPLPGGGLSYTKPVVDLS
-439 EPFSPIEPVPVPDN
+439 KFFPFCIPFDLIHLVQALDAEPVAPKWTLKLEPPQFPV
-453 AKDLNENLNNVAVY
+453 EWEV
-467 VPTLADSLTDMGDG
+467 TL
-481 LKKKFPFS
+481 
-489 IPWDVH
+489 
-495 YILSGLATTP
+495 
-505 KAPRFELPLKV
+505 
-516 ERYGINETIV
+516 
-526 VDMAR
+526 
-531 FQVLSDLSRSI
+531 DLSQFESLAKI
-542 FSLLFAMVL
+542 FRTGETLLFVVGL
-551 INLTIKVIG
+551 ILITRGIIKG
-560 SLKEE
+560 

>member
-1 MKILKRILCIFLSVL
+1 M
-16 IIFFCVNNSYFTTV
+16 
-30 KMDNVEAAETIVIT
+30 
-44 GEIARLICE
+44 
-53 YFGAVTYGYA
+53 
-63 SADKAKPNITTDDL
+63 
-77 AKVGHE
+77 
-83 FIKKIYEE
+83 
-91 NGLPGEIADVQKE
+91 
-104 LIENKNAL
+104 
-112 GMLSYAGQA
+112 
-121 YVFGSEALQE
+121 
-131 VAGMDFSVINGGGG
+131 
-145 DDEDPDEE
+145 
-153 SKIKKFAKS
+153 
-162 AFSLTMAGTLAISQ
+162 SQ

-192 YEQNNPEYMFTGF
+192 YEQNNPEYKFTGF
-205 EDSYIPD
+205 DDSYIPD
-212 AQQYNIKAYSYS
+212 AQQYNI
-224 TATASYQGL
+224 
-233 EDIHIY
+233 HIY
-239 TFQSMKSERVHIIY
+239 AMQRGANDSSTWLVSTMVTKRLHI
-253 TSSGYMFCLDNGASV
+253 TGSSTEGYQIRLDNGDPYRVQGLFSYYQ
-268 NISCSIKWHHKY
+268 NGKLS
-280 NDWKTWNTSSWLMSY
+280 NDPWYRSTWSMAGNQTAPAT
-295 VPPNHNCT
+295 V
-303 FSANIPIY
+303 SANIPIY
-311 PSSEAWEEA
+311 PSDEAWKEA
-320 MQSGDYTGALN
+320 LQSGDYTGALN

-427 DSDVAVKPGTNS
+427 DSDVAVKPGTNP
-439 EPFSPIEPVPVPDN
+439 EPVSPVEPVPVPDN

-516 ERYGINETIV
+516 ERYGIDETIV

>member
-1 MKILKRILCIFLSVL
+1 MKILKRIICIFLSVMV
-16 IIFFCVNNSYFTTV
+16 IFFCVNNSYFTTV
-30 KMDNVEAAETIVIT
+30 KMDNVNAAETIVIS

-131 VAGMDFSVINGGGG
+131 VAGMDFSVINGGG

-153 SKIKKFAKS
+153 SKFKKFAKS

-212 AQQYNIKAYSYS
+212 AQQYNIHAYSYS

-233 EDIHIY
+233 EDTHIY
-239 TFQSMKSERVHIIY
+239 TFQSMVSQRVHVEY
-253 TSSGYMFCLDNGASV
+253 KDGFGYMFCKDNGDSV
-268 NISCSIKWHHKY
+268 KIQYSIKYHHKY
-280 NDWKTWNTSSWLMSY
+280 YGWKTSNGSTYLMSY
-295 VPPNHNCT
+295 TSPNHSCT
-303 FSANIPIY
+303 FTANIPIY
-311 PSSEAWEEA
+311 SSHDAWVEA

-427 DSDVAVKPGTNS
+427 DSDVAVKPGTDP
-439 EPFSPIEPVPVPDN
+439 EPVTPVEPVPVPDN
-453 AKDLNENLNNVAVY
+453 VEDLEDDLNNVVVY

-489 IPWDVH
+489 IPWDIH

-516 ERYGINETIV
+516 ERYGIDETIV

>member
-1 MKILKRILCIFLSVL
+1 MKILKRIICIFLSVMV
-16 IIFFCVNNSYFTTV
+16 IFFCVNNSYFTNV
-30 KMDNVEAAETIVIT
+30 KMDNVNAAETIVIS

-131 VAGMDFSVINGGGG
+131 VAGMDFSVINGGG

-153 SKIKKFAKS
+153 SKLKKFAKS

-192 YEQNNPEYMFTGF
+192 YEQNNPEHMFTGYDDVWF
-205 EDSYIPD
+205 NDAQMYNVKLYVSRKDKNSKYTNTDIVSGMYSTRLHIIRSSDSISYSIQDDKGTAFSVSYIHYIYDPQGNFYSKSQNSRWNFD
-212 AQQYNIKAYSYS
+212 LDPKYKENIVFTSNLPIFES
-224 TATASYQGL
+224 T
-233 EDIHIY
+233 
-239 TFQSMKSERVHIIY
+239 
-253 TSSGYMFCLDNGASV
+253 
-268 NISCSIKWHHKY
+268 
-280 NDWKTWNTSSWLMSY
+280 
-295 VPPNHNCT
+295 
-303 FSANIPIY
+303 
-311 PSSEAWEEA
+311 EAWKEA
-320 MQSGDYTGALN
+320 LQNGDYTGALN

-439 EPFSPIEPVPVPDN
+439 EPVSPVEPVPVPDN

-516 ERYGINETIV
+516 ERYGIDETIV

>member
-1 MKILKRILCIFLSVL
+1 MKVIKRIVCVFLSVMIL
-16 IIFFCVNNSYFTTV
+16 FFGVSNSYFSLV

-192 YEQNNPEYMFTGF
+192 FEQNNPEYMFTGF

-212 AQQYNIKAYSYS
+212 AQQYHIQAY
-224 TATASYQGL
+224 AASIGSMGVQGNVYYTFNMMTRKR
-233 EDIHIY
+233 IHIILSGGY
-239 TFQSMKSERVHIIY
+239 RFCNDRGDPESVTFNAQYYNNGILKTTNSS
-253 TSSGYMFCLDNGASV
+253 TSY
-268 NISCSIKWHHKY
+268 Y
-280 NDWKTWNTSSWLMSY
+280 SY
-295 VPPNHNCT
+295 VPGAAGNYTCS
-303 FSANIPIY
+303 FSANIPIFE
-311 PSSEAWEEA
+311 SAEAWKEA
-320 MQSGDYTGALN
+320 LQSGDYTGALN

-362 WFNLIRQGLASSAL
+362 WYTLVRQGLAPASSL
-376 ADSTGKSYRNGI
+376 GEDVTSDSYRYGL
-388 RDYFKEANENR
+388 RDYFKNAKENR
-399 DESNL
+399 SEDNM
-404 PYIDPGLSP
+404 PYVDTSLAP
-413 IYLPSTMPGVSIDP
+413 IYLPATLPEVSIKP
-427 DSDVAVKPGTNS
+427 DADVAVSPSVDIDPGVNPNPNPDPDPSASPTPLPGGGLSYTKP
-439 EPFSPIEPVPVPDN
+439 VV
-453 AKDLNENLNNVAVY
+453 DL
-467 VPTLADSLTDMGDG
+467 S
-481 LKKKFPFS
+481 KFFPFC
-489 IPWDVH
+489 IPFDLIHLVQA
-495 YILSGLATTP
+495 LDADPVAP
-505 KAPRFELPLKV
+505 KWTLKLEPPQFPV
-516 ERYGINETIV
+516 EWEVT
-526 VDMAR
+526 
-531 FQVLSDLSRSI
+531 LDLSQFESLAKI
-542 FSLLFAMVL
+542 FRTGETLLFVVGL
-551 INLTIKVIG
+551 ILITRGIIKG
-560 SLKEE
+560 

>member
-16 IIFFCVNNSYFTTV
+16 IIFFCVNNSYFTSV
-30 KMDNVEAAETIVIT
+30 KMDNVNAAETIVIT

-153 SKIKKFAKS
+153 SKFKKFAKS

-176 VLPLVATE
+176 VLPFVATE
-184 LMNENPTE
+184 LMNENPCEDMTE
-192 YEQNNPEYMFTGF
+192 DKKGIFENYEMVDGVYNWYFNAYAIDNPSYVMCLNKPSSTSTSRNFIVLNNNCLKSYFWT
-205 EDSYIPD
+205 DSAGKSYNHNFGMMCYI
-212 AQQYNIKAYSYS
+212 
-224 TATASYQGL
+224 
-233 EDIHIY
+233 
-239 TFQSMKSERVHIIY
+239 
-253 TSSGYMFCLDNGASV
+253 NGAYEYDRSFNTIDLAQYSV
-268 NISCSIKWHHKY
+268 TTCN
-280 NDWKTWNTSSWLMSY
+280 M
-295 VPPNHNCT
+295 
-303 FSANIPIY
+303 PIFE
-311 PSSEAWEEA
+311 SVEVAEEA
-320 MQSGDYTGALN
+320 MLLFDYSHALN
-331 YNRVYP
+331 YQKSYN

-376 ADSTGKSYRNGI
+376 ADSNGKSYRNGI

-427 DSDVAVKPGTNS
+427 DSDVAVKPGTDL
-439 EPFSPIEPVPVPDN
+439 EPVTPVEPVPVPDN
-453 AKDLNENLNNVAVY
+453 AEDLEKDLNNVAVY

-489 IPWDVH
+489 IPWDIH

-516 ERYGINETIV
+516 ERYGIDETIV

>member
-1 MKILKRILCIFLSVL
+1 MKVIKRIVCVFLSVMIL
-16 IIFFCVNNSYFTTV
+16 FFGVSNSYFSPV

-153 SKIKKFAKS
+153 SKFKKFAKS

-184 LMNENPTE
+184 LMNENPCEDMTE
-192 YEQNNPEYMFTGF
+192 DKKGIFENYEMVDGVYNWYFNAYAIDDPSYVMCLNKPSSTSTSRNFILLNNNCLKLYQWR
-205 EDSYIPD
+205 DSSGKS
-212 AQQYNIKAYSYS
+212 YNINFGLMCYINGVYQYDRSFNTIDLAQYSV
-224 TATASYQGL
+224 TTCNMPIF
-233 EDIHIY
+233 E
-239 TFQSMKSERVHIIY
+239 
-253 TSSGYMFCLDNGASV
+253 SV
-268 NISCSIKWHHKY
+268 E
-280 NDWKTWNTSSWLMSY
+280 
-295 VPPNHNCT
+295 V
-303 FSANIPIY
+303 A
-311 PSSEAWEEA
+311 EEA
-320 MQSGDYTGALN
+320 MLLFDYSQALN
-331 YNRVYP
+331 YQKSYN

-362 WFNLIRQGLASSAL
+362 WYTLVRQGLAPASSL
-376 ADSTGKSYRNGI
+376 GEDVTSDSYRYGL
-388 RDYFKEANENR
+388 RDYFKNAKENR
-399 DESNL
+399 SEDNM
-404 PYIDPGLSP
+404 PYVDTSLAP
-413 IYLPSTMPGVSIDP
+413 IYLPATLPEVSIKP
-427 DSDVAVKPGTNS
+427 DADVAVSPSVDIDPGVNPNPNPDPDPSASPTPLPGGGLSYTKPVVDLS
-439 EPFSPIEPVPVPDN
+439 KFFPFCIPFDLIHLVQALDAEPVAPKWTLKLEPPQFPV
-453 AKDLNENLNNVAVY
+453 EWEV
-467 VPTLADSLTDMGDG
+467 TL
-481 LKKKFPFS
+481 
-489 IPWDVH
+489 
-495 YILSGLATTP
+495 
-505 KAPRFELPLKV
+505 
-516 ERYGINETIV
+516 
-526 VDMAR
+526 
-531 FQVLSDLSRSI
+531 DLSQFESLAKI
-542 FSLLFAMVL
+542 FRTGETLLFVVGL
-551 INLTIKVIG
+551 ILITRGIIKG
-560 SLKEE
+560 

>member
-1 MKILKRILCIFLSVL
+1 MKVIKRIVCVFLSVMIL
-16 IIFFCVNNSYFTTV
+16 FFGVSNSYFSPV

-153 SKIKKFAKS
+153 SKFKKFAKS
-162 AFSLTMAGTLAISQ
+162 AFSLTMAGTLAMSQ

-184 LMNENPTE
+184 LMNENPIE
-192 YEQNNPEYMFTGF
+192 YEQNNPEYKFTGF
-205 EDSYIPD
+205 DDSYIPD
-212 AQQYNIKAYSYS
+212 AHQYNINIYSSQKSSIDYNTWVVS
-224 TATASYQGL
+224 TMVSKRL
-233 EDIHIY
+233 HIVG
-239 TFQSMKSERVHIIY
+239 TPTE
-253 TSSGYMFCLDNGASV
+253 GYFIRLDNGNACKVQGVFSYYKDGKLDYV
-268 NISCSIKWHHKY
+268 SSRHSTFSIAG
-280 NDWKTWNTSSWLMSY
+280 SSTAPAT
-295 VPPNHNCT
+295 V
-303 FSANIPIY
+303 SANIPIY
-311 PSSEAWEEA
+311 PSDEAWKEA
-320 MQSGDYTGALN
+320 LQSGDYTGALN

-362 WFNLIRQGLASSAL
+362 WYTLVRQGLAPASSL
-376 ADSTGKSYRNGI
+376 GEDVTSDSYRYGL
-388 RDYFKEANENR
+388 RDYFKNAKENR
-399 DESNL
+399 SEDNM
-404 PYIDPGLSP
+404 PYVDTSLAP
-413 IYLPSTMPGVSIDP
+413 IYLPATLPEVSIKP
-427 DSDVAVKPGTNS
+427 DADVAVSPSIDIDPGVNPNPNPDPDPSASPTPLPGGGLSYTKP
-439 EPFSPIEPVPVPDN
+439 VV
-453 AKDLNENLNNVAVY
+453 DL
-467 VPTLADSLTDMGDG
+467 S
-481 LKKKFPFS
+481 KFFPFC
-489 IPWDVH
+489 IPFDLIHLVQA
-495 YILSGLATTP
+495 LDADPVAP
-505 KAPRFELPLKV
+505 KWTLKLEPPQFPV
-516 ERYGINETIV
+516 EWEVTI
-526 VDMAR
+526 
-531 FQVLSDLSRSI
+531 DLSQFESLAKI
-542 FSLLFAMVL
+542 FRTGETLLFVVGL
-551 INLTIKVIG
+551 ILITRGIIKG
-560 SLKEE
+560 

>member
-1 MKILKRILCIFLSVL
+1 MKILKRIICIFLSVMV
-16 IIFFCVNNSYFTTV
+16 IFFCVNNSYFTTV
-30 KMDNVEAAETIVIT
+30 KMDNVNAAETIVIT

-91 NGLPGEIADVQKE
+91 NGLPGEIADAQKE

-131 VAGMDFSVINGGGG
+131 VAGMDFSVINGGG

-153 SKIKKFAKS
+153 SKLKKFAKS

-205 EDSYIPD
+205 EDSYITD
-212 AQQYNIKAYSYS
+212 AQQYNIKAYSYWKEANGSSQINEFS
-224 TATASYQGL
+224 TMSRYR
-233 EDIHIY
+233 IHIIHSSDNSY
-239 TFQSMKSERVHIIY
+239 SFKKDNNDPITLPLHQITYNSNGSLRYDGSASLSMVAYPAQGSLTF
-253 TSSGYMFCLDNGASV
+253 TSNL
-268 NISCSIKWHHKY
+268 
-280 NDWKTWNTSSWLMSY
+280 
-295 VPPNHNCT
+295 
-303 FSANIPIY
+303 PIFE
-311 PSSEAWEEA
+311 SNEAWQEA
-320 MQSGDYTGALN
+320 LQSGDYTGALN

-399 DESNL
+399 NESNL

-427 DSDVAVKPGTNS
+427 DSDVVVKPGTDP
-439 EPFSPIEPVPVPDN
+439 EPVTPVEPVPVPDN
-453 AKDLNENLNNVAVY
+453 AEDLEEDLNNVVDY

-489 IPWDVH
+489 IPWDIH

-516 ERYGINETIV
+516 ERYGIDETIV

>member
-1 MKILKRILCIFLSVL
+1 MKILKRIICIFLSVMV
-16 IIFFCVNNSYFTTV
+16 IFFCVNNSYFTSV
-30 KMDNVEAAETIVIT
+30 KMDNVNAAETIVIT

-112 GMLSYAGQA
+112 GMLSYTGQA

-153 SKIKKFAKS
+153 SKFKKFAKS

-212 AQQYNIKAYSYS
+212 AQQYNIKAYSYWKEANGSSQINEFS
-224 TATASYQGL
+224 TMSRYR
-233 EDIHIY
+233 IHIIHGSDNLY
-239 TFQSMKSERVHIIY
+239 SFKKDNNDSITLPLHQITYNSNGSLRYDGSAALSMVYYPAQGSLTF
-253 TSSGYMFCLDNGASV
+253 TSNL
-268 NISCSIKWHHKY
+268 
-280 NDWKTWNTSSWLMSY
+280 
-295 VPPNHNCT
+295 
-303 FSANIPIY
+303 PIFE
-311 PSSEAWEEA
+311 SNEAWQEA
-320 MQSGDYTGALN
+320 LQSGDYTGALN

-376 ADSTGKSYRNGI
+376 ADSTGKSYMNGI

-399 DESNL
+399 DVSNF

-427 DSDVAVKPGTNS
+427 DSDVAVKPGTNP
-439 EPFSPIEPVPVPDN
+439 EPVSPVEPVPVPDN

-489 IPWDVH
+489 IPWDIH

-516 ERYGINETIV
+516 ERYGIDETIL
-526 VDMAR
+526 VDMVR

>member
-1 MKILKRILCIFLSVL
+1 MKVIKRILCVFLSVMIL
-16 IIFFCVNNSYFTTV
+16 FFGVSNSYFSPV

-153 SKIKKFAKS
+153 SKFKKFAKS

-176 VLPLVATE
+176 VLPLIATE

-192 YEQNNPEYMFTGF
+192 YEQNNPEYKFNGF
-205 EDSYIPD
+205 DDSYIPD
-212 AQQYNIKAYSYS
+212 AQQYNI
-224 TATASYQGL
+224 
-233 EDIHIY
+233 HIY
-239 TFQSMKSERVHIIY
+239 SSQKSPTDFNTWIVSTMVDKRLHIVG
-253 TSSGYMFCLDNGASV
+253 TSTEGYMIRLDNGNAYKVQGVFSYYKDGKLDYV
-268 NISCSIKWHHKY
+268 SSRY
-280 NDWKTWNTSSWLMSY
+280 NDFSIAGSSTAP
-295 VPPNHNCT
+295 VT
-303 FSANIPIY
+303 VSANIPIY
-311 PSSEAWEEA
+311 PSDEAWKEA
-320 MQSGDYTGALN
+320 LQSGDYTGALN

-362 WFNLIRQGLASSAL
+362 WYTLVRQGLAPASSL
-376 ADSTGKSYRNGI
+376 GEDVTSDSYRYGL
-388 RDYFKEANENR
+388 RDYFKNAKENR
-399 DESNL
+399 SEDNM
-404 PYIDPGLSP
+404 PYVDTSLAP
-413 IYLPSTMPGVSIDP
+413 IYLPATLPEVSIKP
-427 DSDVAVKPGTNS
+427 DADVAVSPSVDVDPGVNPNPDPDPSASPTPLPGGGLSYTKP
-439 EPFSPIEPVPVPDN
+439 IV
-453 AKDLNENLNNVAVY
+453 DL
-467 VPTLADSLTDMGDG
+467 S
-481 LKKKFPFS
+481 KFFPFC
-489 IPWDVH
+489 IPFDLIHLVQA
-495 YILSGLATTP
+495 LDADPVAP
-505 KAPRFELPLKV
+505 KWSLKLEPPQFPV
-516 ERYGINETIV
+516 EWEVT
-526 VDMAR
+526 
-531 FQVLSDLSRSI
+531 LDLSQFESLAKI
-542 FSLLFAMVL
+542 FRTGETLLFVVGL
-551 INLTIKVIG
+551 ILITRGIIKG
-560 SLKEE
+560 